1 MSIKLENAIEEA
13 KSYFT
18 DEQELEVMQETDSDV
33 NFEVGFYK
41 GLLEAKSILKDEI
54 DLISSEEDYLN
65 NYIEILWDYI
75 SDNDIPEIMSR
86 CDKELKK
93 GGK

>member
-13 KSYFT
+13 RNYFT

-41 GLLEAKSILKDEI
+41 GLLEAKSIVKDEI
-54 DLISSEEDYLN
+54 DLLSSDKEILVDYV
-65 NYIEILWDYI
+65 EILWEYI
-75 SDNDIPEIMSR
+75 SDKNTPEIISR
-86 CDKELKK
+86 YKELRGAK
-93 GGK
+93 